1 MDCQRIVGSLC
12 LLLLAP
18 GCVELEGSRPE
29 GSLDRAN
36 SGIDVA
42 DYLLLDCE
50 GPSRANRVGSQVKFT
65 IPMGSDGE
73 RARFVIMKSTDGT
86 GFEEWAV
93 DDDWFYIRRD
103 TTWAY
108 ENPAQPGDW
117 CDTQCGENGPSN
129 CAKRWAGD
137 SGDWVYTIYHEPGDY
152 GRPARWLPRT
162 LDLGVGQS
170 TTFTTTMAIQA
181 ERTSGCDPCWTNFSS
196 PSVDRTVEATLL
208 PSWEGFDDV
217 LRLRVLAGPGAGER
231 YYYGRGRGW
240 IGFNSWVAEPAP
252 VEGTAVPALTCGGY
266 LPAEICSWVDG
277 DGEVEPAP
285 PAPAPEEPP
294 APAPEDPPPPTADG
308 QCPCLHGTTAGG
320 EPISN
325 FCHYP
330 PGTDPDCGML
340 APGGYCDPNGD
351 GSFGDADWL
360 TGWAEYQDRCG

>member
-252 VEGTAVPALTCGGY
+252 VEGTAVPALTCGGTCPPRSVAGWTATARSSPPR
-266 LPAEICSWVDG
+266 LRPRRRSRRPRPPRTRHHRRPTGSAPACT
-277 DGEVEPAP
+277 AP
-285 PAPAPEEPP
+285 PRAASRSRTS
-294 APAPEDPPPPTADG
+294 ATTRRVRTPTAG
-308 QCPCLHGTTAGG
+308 CWRPGATAT
-320 EPISN
+320 PTATAASAT
-325 FCHYP
+325 P
-330 PGTDPDCGML
+330 
-340 APGGYCDPNGD
+340 
-351 GSFGDADWL
+351 
-360 TGWAEYQDRCG
+360 TG